1 MRLREIPNKV
11 RFQVSAE
18 AVNSNSSG
26 SIRECVDHCDAK
38 GGSGAGRDA
47 AKDEGTG
54 LLAVH
59 SSYYPEEG
67 EAKSRNVEPGNA
79 IEFRLPSI
87 RQRPWTNLH
96 HNKASRAN
104 MTLRF
109 APVLHSATT

>member
-1 MRLREIPNKV
+1 M
-11 RFQVSAE
+11 SAE

-38 GGSGAGRDA
+38 GGSGAGRAA

-67 EAKSRNVEPGNA
+67 ERKEPKCRAWKRDRISGFLQYDSA
-79 IEFRLPSI
+79 HGRICTTI
-87 RQRPWTNLH
+87 RH
-96 HNKASRAN
+96 
-104 MTLRF
+104 
-109 APVLHSATT
+109 PVRT

>member
-1 MRLREIPNKV
+1 MPWKLCFTDAVLALDFRSMRLREIPNKV

-38 GGSGAGRDA
+38 GGSGAGRAA

-67 EAKSRNVEPGNA
+67 ERKEPKCRA
-79 IEFRLPSI
+79 WKRDRI
-87 RQRPWTNLH
+87 Q
-96 HNKASRAN
+96 ASFNTTAP
-104 MTLRF
+104 MDEF
-109 APVLHSATT
+109 APQ